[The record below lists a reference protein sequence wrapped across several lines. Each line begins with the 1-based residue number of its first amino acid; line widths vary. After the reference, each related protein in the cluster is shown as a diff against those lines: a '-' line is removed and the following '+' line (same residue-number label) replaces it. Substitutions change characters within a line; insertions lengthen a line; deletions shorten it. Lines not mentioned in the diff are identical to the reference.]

1 MAKQPKLSP
10 SRIRPP
16 LREGGPRRFAPV
28 DETDPDRIRL
38 VAIVDLQKKSSA
50 LWEKACADFVE
61 ENIGLAVSYAQGLS
75 SGRTPSEDLK
85 HAAALGLMR
94 AIRRFDYTK
103 AGKFSTYA
111 VWWMRHECN
120 QVLYRDEA
128 PDGIPIPGQL
138 REDRRELEAAL
149 QALSHSLKRE
159 PTDSELSA
167 VLSLPPPEEDDG
179 PDPSRWTEERV
190 RFVRQVNLNPRSKPL
205 DPKRASGGGGD
216 VDVRLDVR
224 RLITLLPDYLR
235 AVLAEEYGLGD
246 LRPDLVPQN
255 PAARDIALDLAHRKI
270 RRLMEKR

>member
-1 MAKQPKLSP
+1 M
-10 SRIRPP
+10 
-16 LREGGPRRFAPV
+16 

-38 VAIVDLQKKSSA
+38 VAIVDLQKKSVP

-75 SGRTPSEDLK
+75 SGRTPSFDLK

-128 PDGIPIPGQL
+128 PNGIPVPGQL
-138 REDRRELEAAL
+138 RDDRRELEAVL
-149 QALSHSLKRE
+149 QALTHSLKRE
-159 PTDSELSA
+159 PEDSELSA
-167 VLSLPPPEEDDG
+167 VLSLPAPEGEDSEG
-179 PDPSRWTEERV
+179 PDPARWTEERV
-190 RFVRQVNLNPRSKPL
+190 RMVRQVNLNPRSRPL
-205 DPKRASGGGGD
+205 DPKRAPGGGGD
-216 VDVRLDVR
+216 ADVRLDVR
-224 RLITLLPDYLR
+224 RAAAGLPEALR

-246 LRPDLVPQN
+246 LRPDLVPKD
-255 PAARDIALDLAHRKI
+255 PIARAVALDLALRKI
-270 RRLMEKR
+270 RRTMESR